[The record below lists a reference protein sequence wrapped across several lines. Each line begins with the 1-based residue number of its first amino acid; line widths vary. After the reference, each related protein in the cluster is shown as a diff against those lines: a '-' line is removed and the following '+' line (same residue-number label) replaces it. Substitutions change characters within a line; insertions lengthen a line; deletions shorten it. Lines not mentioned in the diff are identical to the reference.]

1 MVDYDLLVPYGWT
14 EAVANEYNS
23 LIDDG
28 CVPARVIRM
37 DRSECDVATPTGPA
51 RARCPRLIWPEREPS
66 VATRAASSPPDP
78 LRRGADSEIS
88 GLCTGDWV
96 GIDTEHNVLQ
106 LLPRRGAIT
115 RSAADRRAQGQ
126 VLAANVDTVL
136 ICSAADGDIDLGR
149 IERML
154 ALAWES
160 NAQPIVVL
168 TKADAALDIPLDEV
182 QAVAP
187 GAVALAVS
195 ADTGSGLDVLTAMLD
210 GTVALIGPSGV
221 GKSTLANAL
230 LGQEVFATNVV
241 RSVDK
246 KGRHTTV
253 HRELRP
259 LPGGGTLIDTP
270 GLRGI
275 GLWDAAEGIG
285 KTFSDIESLSTHCRF
300 DDCAHNGEPGCAV
313 QKAIDGGALTQR
325 RLASYRKLER
335 ENAWMAARS
344 DKRLQAERAKVWR
357 DIRKQQRQF
366 YQERGSRR

>member
-1 MVDYDLLVPYGWT
+1 MVDNDLLVSYGWT
-14 EAVANEYNS
+14 EAVS
-23 LIDDG
+23 LDYAEFIADG

-37 DRSECDVATPTGPA
+37 DRSECDVATPTGTT
-51 RARCPRLIWPEREPS
+51 RARCPR
-66 VATRAASSPPDP
+66 
-78 LRRGADSEIS
+78 ADSEVS

-96 GIDTEHNVLQ
+96 SIDAESNVRQ
-106 LLPRRGAIT
+106 LLPRRSAIV
-115 RSAADRRAQGQ
+115 RSSVSGKSEGQ

-136 ICSAADGDIDLGR
+136 ICTAADGDVDLGR

-168 TKADAALDIPLDEV
+168 TKADAAVDIPLDEV

-195 ADTGSGLDVLTAMLD
+195 ANTGAGLNVLTAMLD
-210 GTVALIGPSGV
+210 GTVALIGPSGA

-230 LGQEVFATNVV
+230 LGQEVFATNAV
-241 RSVDK
+241 RAADK

-275 GLWDAAEGIG
+275 GLWEATEGIE
-285 KTFSDIESLSTHCRF
+285 KTFSDIESLAERCRF
-300 DDCAHNGEPGCAV
+300 ADCAHDSEPGCAV
-313 QKAIDGGALTQR
+313 RAAVDSGALAQR
-325 RLASYRKLER
+325 RIDSYRKLAR
-335 ENAWMAARS
+335 ENAWMQART
-344 DKRLQAERAKVWR
+344 DKRLRAEREKVWR
-357 DIRKQQRQF
+357 DITKQHRQM
-366 YQERGSRR
+366 YRERNSRH